1 MHSSRSLLI
10 EESRGTLPVSPI
22 DSTHNTEDVVEDPTW
37 ERSHTIRATM
47 DTLQEPR
54 FSVNSPHGLPPNYRH
69 FYESESASD
78 SSSLPNPTGQ
88 GRHHVSTALS
98 PEQREQQ
105 LHIFSGIH
113 DGEPPLLPTTSRWTT
128 LETLRDDTT
137 QSRSKASRLPI
148 KDSLGL
154 SGQLNIIGGSVVI
167 LGLLSFLI
175 FLWFGHGTREAA
187 DATWAWRQIALKGY
201 MVQAVTLASLVLRLA
216 VSMQSVVCT
225 SILAALVLEK
235 RFARKSDVAWFSVMR
250 STNDGPLKMAQMMLF
265 SKYLTRH
272 IEFWFL
278 SLLALVTLGLQFSS
292 TILLSDITNFVI
304 LGDVGHVS
312 LPDLLNINE
321 QDFDID
327 IPIGSFITQKPIY
340 GIIGEVNTSFNTYPD
355 VRGLSQTGLVQRAF
369 LPLSETENRT
379 AIRQFNGNAMVM
391 SSNVAC
397 IRPEMS
403 DVSLSLQGRLDGA
416 SDAYIEGRLQYGLS
430 IDNAQM
436 DTNGS
441 CTGDCDEAGFSC
453 QLPATTFDNPDYW
466 QSVACYVDVV
476 GGHINLSALEA
487 RWNSTEQPWSK
498 NTPITLVFSTN
509 IEDWGQT
516 HVSEPFSSSLENNE
530 WRSYEVTPS
539 HFLNISLCFPAVTL
553 DRKSV
558 TMEASWSLQEPITQW
573 SLTTNNHS
581 TLDVQRYMGSDS
593 PRGSFAD
600 RGILDMQILGDPDDG
615 SPTSPANQPRTVI
628 SIGTQANETSAR
640 LTPRLEEWT
649 QYSELTAV
657 GTPNTTWI
665 LCLYCNAGGI
675 GPHAETALLFSD
687 IISRTGRAADALL
700 SFHTAEA
707 LLVHYSYLS
716 SYTLPYDAQV
726 ASTTS
731 VRAPSKCAETGCG
744 GLVAVLV
751 LVGVHLLYVAVITT
765 IYTTQIR
772 HSRYAN
778 IWHAVSQLT
787 SSETRET
794 LDAANNNSD
803 EGVFKDKEKYDKDD
817 FVKLVRLEN
826 GKIEIVKH
834 HLETKAWGPSWVT
847 KLGKKLP
854 TMKWSKKM
862 SRKSS

>member
-1 MHSSRSLLI
+1 MSKTPL
-10 EESRGTLPVSPI
+10 G
-22 DSTHNTEDVVEDPTW
+22 N
-37 ERSHTIRATM
+37 
-47 DTLQEPR
+47 QEPQ
-54 FSVNSPHGLPPNYRH
+54 FALNAPHGLPPNYRD
-69 FYESESASD
+69 FYESRNASD
-78 SSSLPNPTGQ
+78 SSSLPNPTAQ
-88 GRHHVSTALS
+88 GRHHVSTAV
-98 PEQREQQ
+98 PAEQREQQ
-105 LHIFSGIH
+105 VHISSDTH
-113 DGEPPLLPTTSRWTT
+113 EEPPLLLTSSRWTT
-128 LETLRDDTT
+128 LETLRDDTS
-137 QSRSKASRLPI
+137 QDAGGESRSKASRLPI

-154 SGQLNIIGGSVVI
+154 SGQLNIIGGSVLI
-167 LGLLSFLI
+167 LGLLSFLL

-225 SILAALVLEK
+225 SMLAALVLEK

-272 IEFWFL
+272 IEFWLL
-278 SLLALVTLGLQFSS
+278 SLLALVTLALQFSS

-304 LGDVGHVS
+304 LGDVGRVS

-340 GIIGEVNTSFNTYPD
+340 GIIGEANTSFNTSPD

-379 AIRQFNGNAMVM
+379 SIRHFNGNAMVM

-416 SDAYIEGRLQYGLS
+416 SDAYIEGSLQYGLS
-430 IDNAQM
+430 IDNAQA
-436 DTNGS
+436 TANQS
-441 CTGDCDEAGFSC
+441 CISGDCDETGFSC
-453 QLPATTFDNPDYW
+453 QLPATTFDNVDYW

-476 GGHINLSALEA
+476 GGQINLSALEA

-498 NTPITLVFSTN
+498 DTPITLVFSTN
-509 IEDWGQT
+509 IEDWGQIN
-516 HVSEPFSSSLENNE
+516 VSEPFSSSLENGE

-558 TMEASWSLQEPITQW
+558 TMEASWSLQEPTTQW
-573 SLTTNNHS
+573 SLTSNNHS

-593 PRGSFAD
+593 PRGSLAD
-600 RGILDMQILGDPDDG
+600 RGILDMQILGDPNDG
-615 SPTSPANQPRTVI
+615 PPTSPANQPRTVI
-628 SIGTQANETSAR
+628 SIGMQANETSAR

-657 GTPNTTWI
+657 GTSNTTWI

-687 IISRTGRAADALL
+687 IISRTSRAADALL

-731 VRAPSKCAETGCG
+731 VRAPSKCSETGCG
-744 GLVAVLV
+744 GLVTVLV
-751 LVGVHLLYVAVITT
+751 LVGVHLLYVAVIAT

-794 LDAANNNSD
+794 LDAANNDSD

-834 HLETKAWGPSWVT
+834 HLETKTWGPSWVT
-847 KLGKKLP
+847 KIGKKML
-854 TMKWSKKM
+854 TMKWSKKNE
-862 SRKSS
+862 SRKQFQKSRFT